1 MVQMQISLTN
11 MNANKLLISELRIH
25 DHSNEQSS
33 LKLVPKVVPPADK
46 TATSQ
51 QELEL
56 LFIPMYEEYFNAGNP
71 SVSKTSALSDNL
83 QQHDT
88 QPTANIHPTS
98 EPINPPTNVNVE
110 EIISQ
115 AVIKIP
121 MHYPCD
127 YARTFR
133 VILFS
138 IHIDEW
144 KSFQSQHQIALRKRI
159 FEKRTKNE
167 AKNDK
172 TEHGMEK
179 REKSKSTKTTK
190 EIFDF
195 PLVLSSVNHLK
206 HIGIDLLALCNRKIG
221 IGSLTSFWN
230 EAWSSASPLKNL
242 YPRIYMLDSDK
253 GCTVSSRLNG
263 CEWSSVLRRPP
274 RGGVELLQ
282 FNGLMSS
289 IGEVALSD
297 HKDSWLWSL
306 NSSNEYTVAFVRA
319 LVDADTLVV
328 DTTATRWN
336 RNVLIKVN
344 VFLWRLALNK
354 LPSKVNLD
362 RIGIDVDSTLCSI
375 CGEDVETV
383 NHIFFSCEM
392 AKDLW
397 ALLAKWWSLDIPI
410 CSNFSE
416 WSSWLGSL
424 HLSSKKNLFLDGV
437 GGTLLWSIWN
447 FRNRLLFTVPPP
459 KKAVLWNNIVSQS
472 FL

>member
-1 MVQMQISLTN
+1 MLLT
-11 MNANKLLISELRIH
+11 
-25 DHSNEQSS
+25 
-33 LKLVPKVVPPADK
+33 VVSTK
-46 TATSQ
+46 NV
-51 QELEL
+51 
-56 LFIPMYEEYFNAGNP
+56 LFWG
-71 SVSKTSALSDNL
+71 
-83 QQHDT
+83 
-88 QPTANIHPTS
+88 
-98 EPINPPTNVNVE
+98 
-110 EIISQ
+110 
-115 AVIKIP
+115 
-121 MHYPCD
+121 
-127 YARTFR
+127 
-133 VILFS
+133 VILS
-138 IHIDEW
+138 
-144 KSFQSQHQIALRKRI
+144 
-159 FEKRTKNE
+159 
-167 AKNDK
+167 
-172 TEHGMEK
+172 
-179 REKSKSTKTTK
+179 
-190 EIFDF
+190 
-195 PLVLSSVNHLK
+195 LVNRLK

-221 IGSLTSFWN
+221 NGALTSFWN
-230 EAWSSASPLKNL
+230 EALSSVSPLKNL

-306 NSSNEYTVAFVRA
+306 NSSNASVCA
-319 LVDADTLVV
+319 LVDANTLVV

-336 RNVLIKVN
+336 RNIPIKVN

-354 LPSKVNLD
+354 LSSKVNLD

-410 CSNFSE
+410 CSNFLE
-416 WSSWLGSL
+416 WSSWLDSL
-424 HLSSKKNLFLDGV
+424 HLSSKKKLFLDGV

-459 KKAVLWNNIVSQS
+459 KKAVLWDNIVSQS
-472 FL
+472 FLWISFRNPKLNFSWVGWIQHPLVSIASM